1 MSLWDGFVNT
11 VKGLVSDVAGLGG
24 TVSQTAIS
32 TGAGLETPSVA
43 LASGTQA
50 PNTVAGLQNAAQQAI
65 AKTTPTGTTAPQ
77 ASADIALKVSKP
89 VAEVT
94 SKVINRPVAT
104 LGLLTDPNSPLYSA
118 TGGMGEGFQPADI
131 VRAYN
136 RTAKVS
142 PFQALTKSSI
152 FQDTPAGYLAD
163 SLLKQGKVDLKN
175 VNLWNDQDIKKNFVD
190 NTIGKLFTGTGD
202 FVLSNLANAG
212 VTGLAGK
219 AASLAGKA
227 ANLTTVINTQADL
240 ANLDS
245 LADSHI
251 TNLKSNGTMGQK
263 TVFGADV
270 QQLAETQ
277 DMNLIVNKVRD
288 YSNNDA
294 LPSLIQKTNNPS
306 IVKDLLLADKGYQ
319 PSLKRLL
326 DNSPADLWQLG
337 DVNSY
342 IKGNVAASGILP
354 TYEGEALTKVNAA
367 YDQAI
372 SEVPSHQQVYE
383 AFHDGSGSQIVQGN
397 SYKPVDPPVFGGVI
411 GAARTRAAEIGS
423 ALGTRSFD
431 DLGGISET
439 ILGSGLNRPLTA
451 LIRFVGTEKP
461 RGYITYQGTRPW
473 DAVSELNAV
482 FDDIR
487 LFKNGDTPITTGF
500 DLIDGKSIPKT
511 VTAAEYRTDVINRFM
526 NETTATG
533 KYQMI
538 EQLDKD
544 LGRHIFYS
552 YGFKS
557 DEQIG
562 SFTQQTRDILN
573 GIHTSLAK
581 DGYGFDG
588 TGQRL
593 MVNAQTQRQLADSS
607 PMVPWGK
614 VERDIRAHA
623 KGKVVGTTTELLP
636 AAAHNLFEGL
646 NKAFSVSVLGRPSY
660 IPKNS
665 VAEPLITSFL
675 SMGTKYFEDSVGTS
689 ISNAMKN
696 NKNRLLGL
704 VNKTKS
710 LGEFKDINK
719 TVAAKMDNLS
729 EALHIRDN
737 AQAAYEDA
745 FNTDNLSPAAKA
757 EHLETI
763 KANLREA
770 ERLVGRIEADINVA
784 SKQYALSD
792 KIPSVYNIRRRIE
805 FLKAQPEGAVRYGS
819 EIRSA
824 ELALQKA
831 SGNIAT
837 LSPEIAE
844 RNATIEQAW
853 KLLDKAVNEKGLA
866 EKEQAEI
873 VGRIEDNKK
882 RYYGSSEPHV
892 FNIGGKQVTTER
904 LFDPNQFGDALKNEF
919 SNEDTIEQTFLNET
933 RIGSKQ
939 SILSH
944 KSPTAVVDVNSPIYY
959 EELAYVVNRQMRGD
973 PLVDMVLQNKPAED
987 IMAWGNTAEGK
998 RYLRQFGYETSGDLK
1013 SVIQSRIDFVNRY
1026 IPDAAAREYAFREPV
1041 TSIGLQKLLAEKQDV
1056 LMPIHPTDVDYGS
1069 SATLGKASLFGN
1081 QVLKTMNAAY
1091 GGLMRAE
1098 NPFRWV
1104 WADKQFANTVEQKL
1118 NLLHEQGVEL
1128 TSEQVNAVR
1137 QASARETLQE
1147 AEKVFYTVRRQ
1158 NRALYAARTVAAF
1171 PTASTS
1177 AMYRFGRLAL
1187 KYPGRTAGFMR
1198 NYYGMYQTF
1207 GIDKD
1212 GNPVSDPSQAAYI
1225 VLPGTKEM
1233 GIGGE
1238 QGIRLSTKA
1247 VGFLVNMP
1255 GPSWIATTAVDK
1267 ILSARPDNEQLVR
1280 RVYNDT
1286 LGHIPGMDYDSMFPV
1301 SSAGA
1306 GSAFVP
1312 SWLSDF
1318 KKYLAGNDSNIDFL
1332 NTHKMI
1338 FNYQMT
1344 MWEMGLGKK
1353 PTLQSTLAQTQD
1365 WFGQRAAWRFA
1376 SPFGAAPQQTKPGQ
1390 MFQDLSS
1397 GLLKK
1402 YGGDFNKAQSE
1413 MLQILGPSFPA
1424 DRYLFRGSTKA
1435 AYVSPTLQGYERVWQ
1450 KNPGLTADLA
1460 KLDPKTVALLTA
1472 DLNGDPA
1479 NQQVQQ
1485 FMMNKDLRLPGGD
1498 LLNKDVMSVD
1508 QYENALQVN
1517 RTWNLYRT
1525 TKAELLTKMQAA
1537 GYKHIAD
1544 DPNAQAAWNN
1554 YVVQLGQYNKSW
1566 YQDYNKNAAGDN
1578 AYTYAQAFKTI
1589 TSNKA
1594 FMAQNKDNDFFNQ
1607 MAAFVAQRDKAVQI
1621 YDQAPKGMKGQV
1633 QQAWVTF
1640 VQETTANAWNP
1651 ALQQIIDRYF
1661 VNDKLK
1667 GTL

>member
-11 VKGLVSDVAGLGG
+11 LKTVASDLTGIGASVPQA
-24 TVSQTAIS
+24 AIS
-32 TGAGLETPSVA
+32 AGAGLATPSVA
-43 LASGTQA
+43 LASGAQA
-50 PNTVAGLQNAAQQAI
+50 PAAITGLQNAAQSAI
-65 AKTTPTGTTAPQ
+65 AKTTPTGITAPQ
-77 ASADIALKVSKP
+77 ASSDIALKASKP
-89 VAEVT
+89 VAEVF
-94 SKVINRPVAT
+94 SKAVNRPVAA
-104 LGLLTDPNSPLYSA
+104 LGLLTDVNSPLYSA
-118 TGGMGEGFQPADI
+118 TGGMGEGFQPSDI
-131 VRAYN
+131 IRAYN

-142 PFQALTKSSI
+142 PFQALTKSTI
-152 FQDTPAGYLAD
+152 FQDSPAGYFSD
-163 SLLKQGKVDLKN
+163 NLLKQGKIDLRN

-190 NTIGKLFTGTGD
+190 NSIGKIFTGTGD
-202 FVLSNLANAG
+202 FVLSNLAGAG
-212 VTGLAGK
+212 ASGLVGK
-219 AASLAGKA
+219 AASLASKA
-227 ANLTTVINTQADL
+227 SNLTTIINTEADL

-251 TNLKSNGTMGQK
+251 THLNSNGAVGQK

-270 QQLAETQ
+270 QQLAETT
-277 DMNLIVNKVRD
+277 DMNLIVNKIRD

-294 LPSLIQKTNNPS
+294 LPTLIQKTNNPS

-342 IKGNVAASGILP
+342 IKGNVAASGMLP
-354 TYEGEALTKVNAA
+354 KYEGDALTKINAA
-367 YDQAI
+367 YDQSI

-383 AFHDGSGSQIVQGN
+383 AFHDGTGSQIVQGN

-423 ALGTRSFD
+423 AISTRSFD

-439 ILGSGLNRPLTA
+439 VLGGGVNRPLTS
-451 LIRFVGTEKP
+451 LIRFVGTSKP
-461 RGYITYQGTRPW
+461 RGYITYQGLRPW
-473 DAVSELNAV
+473 DAVDELNAA
-482 FDDIR
+482 FDDVR
-487 LFKNGDTPITTGF
+487 LFANGKNTITTGF
-500 DLIDGKSIPKT
+500 ELVDGKSVPT
-511 VTAAEYRTDVINRFM
+511 TMTAAEYRTNVINRFL

-533 KYQMI
+533 KYNMI
-538 EQLDKD
+538 EQLDKE

-557 DEQIG
+557 DEQIA

-581 DGYGFDG
+581 DGYAFDG

-593 MVNAQTQRQLADSS
+593 VVDPQTQRQLADSS
-607 PMVPWGK
+607 PMIPWGK
-614 VERDIRAHA
+614 VERDIRAH
-623 KGKVVGTTTELLP
+623 VGTVSKNTLTEKFP
-636 AAAHNLFEGL
+636 AAAHNVFEGL

-675 SMGTKYFEDSVGTS
+675 SMGNKYLEDSVGTS

-696 NKNRLLGL
+696 NKNRILGL
-704 VNKTKS
+704 VGKTKS
-710 LGEFKDINK
+710 LKDFKNVNQ

-737 AQAAYEDA
+737 AQAAYEEA

-763 KANLREA
+763 KSNLREA
-770 ERLVGRIEADINVA
+770 ERLVGRIEADINIA

-792 KIPSVYNIRRRIE
+792 NIPSVYNIRRRIE

-819 EIRSA
+819 EIRTA

-837 LSPEIAE
+837 MSPEIAE
-844 RNATIEQAW
+844 RNSAIESAW
-853 KLLDKAVNEKGLA
+853 KLLDSSVKEKGLA

-873 VGRIEDNKK
+873 IGRIEDAKK

-892 FNIGGKQVTTER
+892 FNIDGKQVTTER

-944 KSPTAVVDVNSPIYY
+944 KSPTGVVDINSPVYY

-973 PLVDMVLQNKPAED
+973 PLVDMVLQNKPADE
-987 IMAWGNTAEGK
+987 IMTWGSTAEGK

-1013 SVIQSRIDFVNRY
+1013 SAIQSRIDFVNRY

-1041 TSIGLQKLLAEKQDV
+1041 TSIGLQKMLAEKQDQ

-1069 SATLGKASLFGN
+1069 SATLGKFQLYGN

-1104 WADKQFANTVEQKL
+1104 WADKQFGTTVENKL
-1118 NLLHEQGVEL
+1118 NLLHSQGVEL
-1128 TSEQVNAVR
+1128 TAEQVNAVR
-1137 QASARETLQE
+1137 QAAARETLQE

-1187 KYPGRTAGFMR
+1187 KYPGRSSGFLR
-1198 NYYGMYQTF
+1198 NYYGMYQSF
-1207 GIDKD
+1207 GVDKD

-1233 GIGGE
+1233 GIGGDK
-1238 QGIRLSTKA
+1238 GIRLSTKA
-1247 VGFLVNMP
+1247 LGFLVNMP
-1255 GPSWIATTAVDK
+1255 GPSWLSTTAVDT
-1267 ILSARPDNEQLVR
+1267 ILSARPDNEQIFR

-1286 LGHIPGMDYDSMFPV
+1286 VGHLPGMDYDSMFPV
-1301 SSAGA
+1301 STS
-1306 GSAFVP
+1306 SPSQAFIP
-1312 SWLSDF
+1312 SWVSDF
-1318 KKYLAGNDSNIDFL
+1318 KKYLNGSDSNTDFL
-1332 NTHKMI
+1332 NTHKMV

-1344 MWEMGLGKK
+1344 MYEMGLGKK
-1353 PTLQSTLAQTQD
+1353 PTLDSTLAQTRD
-1365 WFGQRAAWRFA
+1365 WFAQRAAWRFA
-1376 SPFGAAPQQTKPGQ
+1376 SPFGMTPQQTKPGQ
-1390 MFQDLSS
+1390 MFQDLGSA
-1397 GLLKK
+1397 LLKK
-1402 YGGDFNKAQSE
+1402 YSGDFNKAQTE
-1413 MLQILGPSFPA
+1413 MLQILGPTFPA
-1424 DRYLFRGSTKA
+1424 DRYLFRGNSKA
-1435 AYVSPTLQGYERVWQ
+1435 AYVSPTLLGYERVWQ
-1450 KNPGLTADLA
+1450 KNPDLVGKLA
-1460 KLDPKTVALLTA
+1460 KLDPKTVGLLTA

-1485 FMMNKDLRLPGGD
+1485 FMMNKDLKLPDGT
-1498 LLNKDVMSVD
+1498 LLNTKPLNTKE
-1508 QYENALQVN
+1508 YEDALQVN
-1517 RTWNLYRT
+1517 RTWNAYST
-1525 TKAELLTKMQAA
+1525 AKTDLLKKMQDA
-1537 GYKHIAD
+1537 GYKRIAD
-1544 DPNAQAAWNN
+1544 NPDVQAQWNK
-1554 YVVQLGQYNKSW
+1554 YIVQLGQYDKNW
-1566 YQDYNKNAAGDN
+1566 YNEYQRGAAGDN
-1578 AYTYAQAFKTI
+1578 AYTYAAAFKSI
-1589 TSNKA
+1589 TSDKK
-1594 FMAQNKDNDFFNQ
+1594 FMTQNSKNDFFQQ
-1607 MAAFVAQRDKAVQI
+1607 MSTLVSYRDKAVQA
-1621 YDQAPKGMKGQV
+1621 YDQAPKGLKGAV
-1633 QQAWVTF
+1633 QKAWVTYL
-1640 VQETTANAWNP
+1640 QETTANAWNP